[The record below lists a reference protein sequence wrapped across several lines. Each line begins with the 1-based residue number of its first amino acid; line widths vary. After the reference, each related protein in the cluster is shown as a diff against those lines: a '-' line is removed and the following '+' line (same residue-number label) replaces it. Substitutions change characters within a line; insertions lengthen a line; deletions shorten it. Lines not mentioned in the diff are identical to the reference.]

1 MYSLDVNFLKERQ
14 GSTQLA
20 KSSPRRGGGPAFSGD
35 WTPAYI
41 GLAAGLLLPL
51 LGLGWWWWLQREG
64 AVLAEKQ
71 AAQQTQI
78 DGLQGKLKELDQL
91 NVQVKA
97 AEDEVNSL
105 VAVFDKLKPWSAL
118 LQDISNRVPLNL
130 RLEGV
135 KQSKEEV
142 AVDPGAAP
150 PVAAGGAA
158 PPATLPRDAV
168 AFTGTAASYEEVNNF
183 VLKLKQSPFFDKNH
197 VSLKKAS
204 LVDDPAKPEIVDNKS
219 GLEISAKTRQVVSY
233 EISGVLSETPA
244 PKLLKELEQLGAQGL
259 VARLVALQQEG
270 VLKP

>member
-20 KSSPRRGGGPAFSGD
+20 KSSSRRGSGPAFSGD

-41 GLAAGLLLPL
+41 GLAAGLFLPL
-51 LGLGWWWWLQREG
+51 LGLGWWWWIQQEG
-64 AVLAEKQ
+64 VALAEKQ
-71 AAQQTQI
+71 ATQQTQI

-91 NVQVKA
+91 NGQVKA

-118 LQDISNRVPLNL
+118 LQDISNRVPLGL

-142 AVDPGAAP
+142 AVAASAAP
-150 PVAAGGAA
+150 AASGAPA
-158 PPATLPRDAV
+158 PATLPRDAV
-168 AFTGTAASYEEVNNF
+168 AFNGTAASYEEVNNF
-183 VLKLKQSPFFDKNH
+183 VLKLKQSPFFDKEH